1 MGSSCKCIV
10 LIGNKVYGISHCCK
24 SQVRSFDL
32 CLVRG
37 ISACDIACIVTNMP
51 RQSNNLR
58 KTNFW
63 VCEIPLLTAT
73 ECNQLGQ
80 TVLYSITMRAWSL
93 LYSEWAWTFSIAKK
107 KKKKKNYGFRV
118 CKLSYSPA
126 VQLDAF
132 FFDTALA
139 ERWWAFRS
147 RTWPC
152 CEGSMYATS
161 NPLVTTGALLNFVDS
176 VISRRK
182 QNNPKSKLGLERIDA
197 VAWFVLLRWT

>member
-1 MGSSCKCIV
+1 MSGKSRSKENGRAPPWNKGRLHVMGSSCKCIV

-107 KKKKKNYGFRV
+107 KKKKKRTMGLGSANYHIVRPCSLMPFFLIRLWPSADGLSDQEHDHVVRV
-118 CKLSYSPA
+118 LCTPP
-126 VQLDAF
+126 
-132 FFDTALA
+132 
-139 ERWWAFRS
+139 
-147 RTWPC
+147 RTHW
-152 CEGSMYATS
+152 
-161 NPLVTTGALLNFVDS
+161 
-176 VISRRK
+176 
-182 QNNPKSKLGLERIDA
+182 
-197 VAWFVLLRWT
+197 

>member
-63 VCEIPLLTAT
+63 VCEIPLLTAN

-107 KKKKKNYGFRV
+107 KKKRTMGLGSANYHIVRPCSLMPFFWYGFGR
-118 CKLSYSPA
+118 
-126 VQLDAF
+126 
-132 FFDTALA
+132 ALMGFQIKNMA
-139 ERWWAFRS
+139 TLWGFYVRHLE
-147 RTWPC
+147 PIGND
-152 CEGSMYATS
+152 GSIA
-161 NPLVTTGALLNFVDS
+161 
-176 VISRRK
+176 
-182 QNNPKSKLGLERIDA
+182 
-197 VAWFVLLRWT
+197 

>member
-1 MGSSCKCIV
+1 MSGKSRSKENGRAPPWNKGRPHTMGSSFKCIV
-10 LIGNKVYGISHCCK
+10 LIGNKVYDISHCCK

-32 CLVRG
+32 YLVRG

-51 RQSNNLR
+51 RQPNNLR

-63 VCEIPLLTAT
+63 VCELPLLTAN

-107 KKKKKNYGFRV
+107 TIGWFRV

-132 FFDTALA
+132 FLIRLWPSADGLSDQEHGHVVRVLCTPL
-139 ERWWAFRS
+139 
-147 RTWPC
+147 RTHW
-152 CEGSMYATS
+152 
-161 NPLVTTGALLNFVDS
+161 
-176 VISRRK
+176 
-182 QNNPKSKLGLERIDA
+182 
-197 VAWFVLLRWT
+197 